1 MCAASVAGVPARAQL
16 LMLLHFAKI
25 GIDSGMYN
33 ETCSTFFSL
42 VPGAKKKIY
51 FEIVHFWLVENWL
64 VKAALSQHVR
74 QGLAYVHAFF
84 ECSRVKH
91 AKKGQ
96 QLEKIKNVA
105 TYSSISLLHGC
116 FLKNSLEYL
125 KLSSW
130 GIALCKIGLTGL
142 TVFSAVSK

>member
-1 MCAASVAGVPARAQL
+1 MCAASVTGVPARAQL
-16 LMLLHFAKI
+16 WMLLHFAKI

-33 ETCSTFFSL
+33 GTCSTFFSL
-42 VPGAKKKIY
+42 LPGAKKKIY
-51 FEIVHFWLVENWL
+51 FEIVHFCLFEIWL
-64 VKAALSQHVR
+64 VKAAFSQHVC

-96 QLEKIKNVA
+96 QLEKIKIVA

-125 KLSSW
+125 KLSS
-130 GIALCKIGLTGL
+130 
-142 TVFSAVSK
+142 

>member
-16 LMLLHFAKI
+16 LILHFAKI
-25 GIDSGMYN
+25 GIDSGMYS

-51 FEIVHFWLVENWL
+51 FEIVHFCLFEIWL
-64 VKAALSQHVR
+64 VKAAFSQHVC

-96 QLEKIKNVA
+96 QLEKIKNAA

-125 KLSSW
+125 KLSS
-130 GIALCKIGLTGL
+130 
-142 TVFSAVSK
+142 

>member
-16 LMLLHFAKI
+16 WMLLHFAKI

-42 VPGAKKKIY
+42 VLGAKKKIY
-51 FEIVHFWLVENWL
+51 FDIVQFCLFENWL
-64 VKAALSQHVR
+64 VKAALSQHVC

-91 AKKGQ
+91 AKKANNW
-96 QLEKIKNVA
+96 KK
-105 TYSSISLLHGC
+105 
-116 FLKNSLEYL
+116 
-125 KLSSW
+125 
-130 GIALCKIGLTGL
+130 
-142 TVFSAVSK
+142 

>member
-1 MCAASVAGVPARAQL
+1 MCAALVAGVPARAQL

-25 GIDSGMYN
+25 GIDN

-51 FEIVHFWLVENWL
+51 FDIVQFCLFENWL
-64 VKAALSQHVR
+64 VKAALSRHVC

-91 AKKGQ
+91 AKKANNW
-96 QLEKIKNVA
+96 KK
-105 TYSSISLLHGC
+105 
-116 FLKNSLEYL
+116 
-125 KLSSW
+125 
-130 GIALCKIGLTGL
+130 
-142 TVFSAVSK
+142 